1 MSSTHTPTPW
11 FSDKGA
17 VWDSQDLLR
26 RLLIAECIGD
36 SRANAKA
43 DAAFIV
49 RAVNVHDDLVAA
61 LREIANGADGPIEAR
76 CEMRKIASA
85 ALAKAEEGAK

>member
-49 RAVNVHDDLVAA
+49 RAVNAHEALVELARRVAEHFAHTDAPLGIAA
-61 LREIANGADGPIEAR
+61 RD
-76 CEMRKIASA
+76 
-85 ALAKAEEGAK
+85 ALAKAGEGA